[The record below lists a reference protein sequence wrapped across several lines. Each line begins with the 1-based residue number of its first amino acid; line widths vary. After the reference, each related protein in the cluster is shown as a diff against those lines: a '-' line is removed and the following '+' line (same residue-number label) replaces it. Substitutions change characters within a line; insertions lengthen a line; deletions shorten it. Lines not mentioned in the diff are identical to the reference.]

1 MFLDISLYLHFFYFR
16 TVAGALTVV
25 GSGSRNSC
33 SLDPHVFILP
43 PLSPFFFHFLRF
55 RVRDDV
61 FSFLAAGGKPTP
73 EHGMFFC
80 RLAEIKS
87 EVGINYIY
95 ISIYIY
101 IFIHSSF
108 PILSSFRSDFSPP
121 FLFLV
126 GFGQV
131 ADYTR
136 LLCPFCF
143 YPSIYYRG
151 YVWQ

>member
-1 MFLDISLYLHFFYFR
+1 M
-16 TVAGALTVV
+16 VM
-25 GSGSRNSC
+25 
-33 SLDPHVFILP
+33 LP
-43 PLSPFFFHFLRF
+43 PLSPFFCHFLRF

-101 IFIHSSF
+101 IFIHSFF

-121 FLFLV
+121 FFWWVLGKLRIIPASFVHSAFTHLFIIEV
-126 GFGQV
+126 MYGNK
-131 ADYTR
+131 
-136 LLCPFCF
+136 
-143 YPSIYYRG
+143 
-151 YVWQ
+151 